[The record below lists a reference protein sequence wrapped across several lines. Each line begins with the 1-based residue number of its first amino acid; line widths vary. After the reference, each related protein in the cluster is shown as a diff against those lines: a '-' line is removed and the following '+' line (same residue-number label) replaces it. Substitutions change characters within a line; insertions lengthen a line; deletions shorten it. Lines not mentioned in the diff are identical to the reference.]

1 VVCTL
6 FLGREPTLTGP
17 NPAARGLR
25 RYLMPLFFGYPVD
38 PTNGPRHSFSIGVSA
53 STKAAD
59 QSSALREF
67 KCPPSRVL
75 RPSIL
80 GATNRVWSA
89 VARTCAIS
97 VEFKPVGVPVNTMH
111 RRSSPMRLR
120 NVSPRIFAC
129 SI

>member
-1 VVCTL
+1 MTGHLKCQGNEAGGL
-6 FLGREPTLTGP
+6 HFILWGGSEPTLTGP

-25 RYLMPLFFGYPVD
+25 RCLMPLCFGYPVG

-53 STKAAD
+53 STNAAD

-80 GATNRVWSA
+80 GD
-89 VARTCAIS
+89 
-97 VEFKPVGVPVNTMH
+97 KPGMECCGEN
-111 RRSSPMRLR
+111 LR
-120 NVSPRIFAC
+120 NFGGV
-129 SI
+129 